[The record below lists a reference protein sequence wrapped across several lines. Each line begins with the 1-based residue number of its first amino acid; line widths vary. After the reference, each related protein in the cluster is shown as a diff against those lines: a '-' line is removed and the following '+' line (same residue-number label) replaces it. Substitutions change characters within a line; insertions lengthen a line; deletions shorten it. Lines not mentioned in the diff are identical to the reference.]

1 MGSIARAPF
10 TQQDK
15 DNLARFLAGVPE
27 KSRTRPSTHKEL
39 ALRHPNHTDQS
50 WMNHYKKNKDA
61 IEARIERIKRERKRS
76 QGASP
81 SHPRAHA
88 KQDKGKGRA
97 TLVELSDD
105 EADEEDQLA
114 DEDDE
119 DAGPQPS
126 TSTSRLPA
134 SSASLSREKK
144 KRPLADLPL
153 PTLDDDDDDTGR
165 DSFDAASDSDD
176 GPHSRQKKKNKRAGR
191 TKYTADDFSALVK
204 MCCRGEKNGWS
215 KAQIYTELEEEN
227 PDHSATS
234 WQTYHSNNRDDV
246 QDALDQYRR
255 DQKNRQKKRAA
266 RASEEHLPTPPQ
278 KKTSKVPRAS
288 LSAATVDSRS
298 RSRSASEHAPP
309 VASSSKAKQPRASI
323 STALAHEEGRIAG
336 SAAASPPASAAQ
348 GKPSTAP
355 APSQKKAPPL
365 PASGQ
370 GAAIASSPPA
380 AGPDV
385 VATHAAGENGPGDRS
400 AETFTPE
407 DDEALVVALARAQLK
422 RIQQDTVFL
431 YLSQSAKT
439 AHHPEAAWRARYYGD
454 LGGFIVRIGQRV
466 QSVEAQRRRKRE
478 AEAAAQRDKEEKEA
492 AEREERERRAEEAE
506 AALRERERV
515 QREDSAA
522 ERQAQ
527 EARAG
532 ANEDEDDEDDETRME
547 RERIQRQKDEQNRLK
562 QVRRA
567 RAEAQ
572 RKKREEQV
580 SSSSPPPVPSQ
591 EAAPQ
596 RAPPV
601 TTVSQPAPV
610 PSSTTAHP
618 KPAPKPTAVKSIPSA
633 VLTPRSTPPFAV
645 GRPAA
650 TTAQVSPTARAATQ
664 SQRGVADAADAE
676 GEESVL
682 QAAAHAAD
690 VEDERF
696 SGPTS
701 SQPRHSQYSQ
711 LPSPFLA
718 AGVDDDEDVDEL
730 ASDADTDD
738 RQLDRQLAAAVPFG
752 DVRVKDEEVD
762 IELGDDEQ
770 DRDEVVLPDFETSN
784 DGFRSYGDIYDAYIL
799 RSNAFVSM
807 LCGRPP
813 SAHESS
819 SASAS
824 LQANAS
830 MPAELADVHE
840 PSSPSPQVGRAA
852 GFKRP
857 REDSLAAAEASQTMQ
872 QPAKK
877 RQKLDDPNRGAA
889 SATAGGAVPVA
900 NALQQLP
907 TPRRVPRASLLAMQ
921 NDSSSPAPSPRTAA
935 MPVAPTAPSGPSPL
949 VHRPPA
955 QPPTSAVAPRSTSAA
970 PSGRPS
976 LKAELEQI
984 AASHGVPFDLVRN
997 VYYCCN
1003 ACIPMPTLQQLVGF
1017 YAAAAAPQH
1026 AELVERT
1033 VWTMHE
1039 DQIVLEGTDEARAR
1053 IDERKGAGAVDARR
1067 AFLARAGVRKVAD
1080 LRASK
1085 YPA

>member
-1 MGSIARAPF
+1 MGRAPF

-15 DNLARFLAGVPE
+15 DNLARFLAGYPSG
-27 KSRTRPSTHKEL
+27 SRARPSTHKEL

-50 WMNHYKKNKDA
+50 WMNHYKKNKDS
-61 IEARIERIKRERKRS
+61 IEARIKRIKRERKRS

-81 SHPRAHA
+81 SQPRAHTR
-88 KQDKGKGRA
+88 QDKGKGKA
-97 TLVELSDD
+97 TPIELSDD

-126 TSTSRLPA
+126 TSTAHLSAP
-134 SSASLSREKK
+134 SASLSTMKK

-153 PTLDDDDDDTGR
+153 PTLDDDDDEKGR
-165 DSFDAASDSDD
+165 DSFDAASDSDEA
-176 GPHSRQKKKNKRAGR
+176 PHSRQKKKNKRAGR
-191 TKYTADDFSALVK
+191 TKYTADDFAALVK
-204 MCCRGEKNGWS
+204 MCYRGEKNGWS

-255 DQKNRQKKRAA
+255 DQKKRQKKRAA

-298 RSRSASEHAPP
+298 RSASEHAPP
-309 VASSSKAKQPRASI
+309 VASSYKAKQPRASI
-323 STALAHEEGRIAG
+323 STALMHDEGRDAG
-336 SAAASPPASAAQ
+336 AAAASTPASAAK
-348 GKPSTAP
+348 GKPSTAMPPP
-355 APSQKKAPPL
+355 APSQKKAAPL

-370 GAAIASSPPA
+370 AAATASSPPVSGPEVA
-380 AGPDV
+380 A
-385 VATHAAGENGPGDRS
+385 AHTASENGPGVLS

-422 RIQQDTVFL
+422 RIQQDTAFL

-478 AEAAAQRDKEEKEA
+478 EEAAAQRDKEEKEA
-492 AEREERERRAEEAE
+492 AEREERERRTEEAE
-506 AALRERERV
+506 AVLRERERV
-515 QREDSAA
+515 QREESAA

-532 ANEDEDDEDDETRME
+532 ADEHEDDEETRME
-547 RERIQRQKDEQNRLK
+547 RERIQGQKDEQNRLK
-562 QVRRA
+562 QVRKA

-610 PSSTTAHP
+610 PPSTTAHP
-618 KPAPKPTAVKSIPSA
+618 KPAPKPTAVNSVPSA

-650 TTAQVSPTARAATQ
+650 ATAQVSPTARAATQ
-664 SQRGVADAADAE
+664 SQRGVADAADAA
-676 GEESVL
+676 GEDSVL

-690 VEDERF
+690 DEDEHF

-718 AGVDDDEDVDEL
+718 AGVHDDDDVDEL
-730 ASDADTDD
+730 ASDADEDD
-738 RQLDRQLAAAVPFG
+738 RQLDRQLAAAVAFE
-752 DVRVKDEEVD
+752 DARVKDEEVD
-762 IELGDDEQ
+762 VELGDDKQ
-770 DRDEVVLPDFETSN
+770 DQDEDVQPDFETSN

-830 MPAELADVHE
+830 MPAELADAHE

-889 SATAGGAVPVA
+889 SATAGSAAPVA

-921 NDSSSPAPSPRTAA
+921 NDSSSPAPSLRTAA
-935 MPVAPTAPSGPSPL
+935 IPVGPAASSGPSPL

-955 QPPTSAVAPRSTSAA
+955 QPPTNAVAPRSTSAA

-976 LKAELEQI
+976 LKVELEQI

-1039 DQIVLEGTDEARAR
+1039 DQIVLEGTSEARAR